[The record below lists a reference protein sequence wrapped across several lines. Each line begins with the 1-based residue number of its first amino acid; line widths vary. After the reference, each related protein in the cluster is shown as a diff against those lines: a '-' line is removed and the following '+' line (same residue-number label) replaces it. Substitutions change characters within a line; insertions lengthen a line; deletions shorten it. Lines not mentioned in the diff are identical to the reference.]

1 MSSIT
6 WKKHSVRILMAILLF
21 ACLVVCS
28 EGQRARGGGAMSKRG
43 RNNGGGRRLNGQ
55 KQGSKRCKKL
65 KGKQRKKC
73 LQKGDIKNRRKG
85 RTNNPKKY
93 VTRYFKKRKLLER
106 N

>member
-6 WKKHSVRILMAILLF
+6 WKKHNGRILFAILLF
-21 ACLVVCS
+21 AFLVVCS
-28 EGQRARGGGAMSKRG
+28 EGRRGKKGGAVSRRG

-73 LQKGDIKNRRKG
+73 LQKGDFKNWRKG
-85 RTNNPKKY
+85 RTNNPKK
-93 VTRYFKKRKLLER
+93 
-106 N
+106 

>member
-28 EGQRARGGGAMSKRG
+28 EGQRARKGGAMSRRG

-73 LQKGDIKNRRKG
+73 LQKGDIKNCRKG
-85 RTNNPKKY
+85 RPNNPKK
-93 VTRYFKKRKLLER
+93 
-106 N
+106 